1 MKTNKQNKQYRL
13 GFTLIEMVGVL
24 AVIAILAALLVPKI
38 FAAIDESR
46 YNNTVSSIN
55 SVKAATMSYFGKE
68 GSFPSAMADFDQKL
82 ISDGYLENPFT
93 PKIGATPDVVVALA
107 ADVPAPKFNK
117 LDGTSKTADG
127 TVVYI
132 NLGSIP
138 AADAWELSKRIDGV
152 DMSAADNA
160 GADDEGRVIYAAP
173 GTTGKTTVLVYM
185 ANK

>member
-46 YNNTVSSIN
+46 YNNTVASIN
-55 SVKAATMSYFGKE
+55 SVKAATMSYFGKQ
-68 GSFPSAMADFDQKL
+68 GSFPSATNNFDQTL
-82 ISDGYLENPFT
+82 ITDGYLETPFT
-93 PKIGATPDVVVALA
+93 PRIGASPDLLVALA
-107 ADVPAPKFNK
+107 ASVPTPGFNK
-117 LDGTSKTADG
+117 LDGTSKAADG

-132 NLGSIP
+132 SLGSIP

-160 GADDEGRVIYAAP
+160 SADDEGRVIYAEPAS
-173 GTTGKTTVLVYM
+173 GKATVNVYM
-185 ANK
+185 AHK